1 MLRGFFMSVDAG
13 VAFEIITV
21 LKQEAEHRLIKG
33 IGILVG
39 NEVIAGDYGK
49 LGIGFT
55 LVSKASSPR
64 GKSDVDN
71 IGVCVS

>member
-1 MLRGFFMSVDAG
+1 MQKS
-13 VAFEIITV
+13 
-21 LKQEAEHRLIKG
+21 EHSLVKDF
-33 IGILVG
+33 GILVG